1 MHTSIAQWLAS
12 LLLDPAVPGSN
23 HGSGFISDKISNVAV
38 LLDSGLLVHRT
49 VKSLIK
55 LIEPIQY
62 RLMTSYYLKK
72 SVK

>member
-12 LLLDPAVPGSN
+12 LLLDPAVPSSN